1 MLINALRTLI
11 TSGRNK
17 GIIRNVH
24 SEFAKPLG
32 KNYWRLWVAHAVS
45 NLGDGISQVAYPWLA
60 SAVTRSPL
68 LIAAVAV
75 ASRLPWLVF
84 TLPAGVITDRF
95 DRRKIIIAMDI
106 TRAFLALLVAVAVTF
121 EVDTLPALDTVGSG
135 IDLATNWFL
144 YTVLIVTALLFGCA
158 EVLRDNSA
166 QTFLPEVVEADQLE
180 SANGKLWSVEF
191 VTNSFVGPPLG
202 SFLIG
207 IFVFLPFYFDTAT
220 FFVSA
225 ALIATLATIARPV
238 KPQAEKKALNFRAEI
253 KEGFTWLWKHELLR
267 PMAIILGCLNGLGAI
282 TAATFILFAQ
292 EILDTSV
299 FIFAILGT
307 AGAIGGTVGGI
318 LGPKIS
324 AKLGSGPSL
333 YLTLLSAPV
342 ITLIIGLTSSWQ
354 LFWALTAIGTCFAVL
369 WNVITVSLRQSI
381 IPSHLLGRVNSV
393 YRFFAWGSLPIG
405 TLIGG
410 ALVDLVQLTGDREL
424 ALRLPYLLVTVA
436 GLLLFF
442 FAAPRLTTAKIESA
456 RKAAN

>member
-1 MLINALRTLI
+1 MFKKRQ
-11 TSGRNK
+11 K
-17 GIIRNVH
+17 GKK
-24 SEFAKPLG
+24 KPLG
-32 KNYWRLWVAHAVS
+32 KNYWRLWVAHGVS

-121 EVDTLPALDTVGSG
+121 EVDNLPALDTVGSG
-135 IDLATNWFL
+135 LDLATNWFL

-202 SFLIG
+202 SFLLG

>member
-1 MLINALRTLI
+1 MFKKRQ
-11 TSGRNK
+11 K
-17 GIIRNVH
+17 GKT
-24 SEFAKPLG
+24 KPLG

-45 NLGDGISQVAYPWLA
+45 NLGDGVSQVAYPWLA

-121 EVDTLPALDTVGSG
+121 EVDNLPALDTVGSG
-135 IDLATNWFL
+135 INLATNWFL

-410 ALVDLVQLTGDREL
+410 ALVDLVQLTGDREF

-442 FAAPRLTTAKIESA
+442 FAAPRLTTAKIEAA
-456 RKAAN
+456 RGAAK

>member
-1 MLINALRTLI
+1 VFKKRKKSNT
-11 TSGRNK
+11 
-17 GIIRNVH
+17 
-24 SEFAKPLG
+24 KPLG
-32 KNYWRLWVAHAVS
+32 KNYWRLWFAHGVS
-45 NLGDGISQVAYPWLA
+45 NLGDGVSQVAYPWLA

-68 LIAAVAV
+68 LIATVAV
-75 ASRLPWLVF
+75 ASRLPWLIF

-106 TRAFLALLVAVAVTF
+106 ARAALAFLVAIAVTAQAGN
-121 EVDTLPALDTVGSG
+121 LPALDSIATSVN
-135 IDLATNWFL
+135 LQTNWFL
-144 YTVLIVTALLFGCA
+144 YTVLVVTALLFGCA

-166 QTFLPEVVEADQLE
+166 QTFLPEVVEDNQLE
-180 SANGKLWSVEF
+180 NANGKLWSVEF
-191 VTNSFVGPPLG
+191 VTNSFIGPPLG

-207 IFVFLPFYFDTAT
+207 IFVFLPFYFDTLT

-225 ALIATLATIARPV
+225 ALIATLASVARPIKEV
-238 KPQAEKKALNFRAEI
+238 TGKKAVNFKAEI
-253 KEGFTWLWKHELLR
+253 KEGFSWLWKHELLR

-292 EILDTSV
+292 EILETSV

-307 AGAIGGTVGGI
+307 AGAVGGTLGGI

-324 AKLGSGPSL
+324 AKIGSGPSL
-333 YLTLLSAPV
+333 YLTLLTAP
-342 ITLIIGLTSSWQ
+342 IICLIIGLTSSWQ
-354 LFWALTAIGTCFAVL
+354 LFWFLTAFGTFFAVL

-381 IPSHLLGRVNSV
+381 IPTHLLGRVNSV

-410 ALVDLVQLTGDREL
+410 ALVDLFELTGDREF
-424 ALRLPYLLVTVA
+424 ALRLPYLLVSVA

-442 FAAPRLTTAKIESA
+442 FAAPRLTTAKIEAA
-456 RKAAN
+456 RRAAK

>member
-1 MLINALRTLI
+1 MFKKRQ
-11 TSGRNK
+11 K
-17 GIIRNVH
+17 GKT
-24 SEFAKPLG
+24 KPLG

-121 EVDTLPALDTVGSG
+121 EVDNLPALDTVGSG

-333 YLTLLSAPV
+333 YLTLLSATV

-410 ALVDLVQLTGDREL
+410 ALVDLVQLTGDREF

>member
-1 MLINALRTLI
+1 MFKKRQ
-11 TSGRNK
+11 K
-17 GIIRNVH
+17 GKT
-24 SEFAKPLG
+24 KPLG

-121 EVDTLPALDTVGSG
+121 EVDNLPALDTVGSG

-410 ALVDLVQLTGDREL
+410 ALVDLVQLTGDREF

-442 FAAPRLTTAKIESA
+442 FAVPRLTTAKIESA
-456 RKAAN
+456 RAAAK

>member
-1 MLINALRTLI
+1 MFKKRQ
-11 TSGRNK
+11 K
-17 GIIRNVH
+17 GKT
-24 SEFAKPLG
+24 KPLG

-121 EVDTLPALDTVGSG
+121 EVNNLPALDTVGSG

-307 AGAIGGTVGGI
+307 AGAVGGTVGGI

-333 YLTLLSAPV
+333 YLTLLTAPL
-342 ITLIIGLTSSWQ
+342 ITLIIGLSSSWQ

-410 ALVDLVQLTGDREL
+410 ALVDLVQLTGDREF

-442 FAAPRLTTAKIESA
+442 FAVPRLTTAKIEAA
-456 RKAAN
+456 RAAAK

>member
-1 MLINALRTLI
+1 VFKKRKKSNT
-11 TSGRNK
+11 
-17 GIIRNVH
+17 
-24 SEFAKPLG
+24 KPLG
-32 KNYWRLWVAHAVS
+32 KNYWRLWFAHGVS
-45 NLGDGISQVAYPWLA
+45 NLGDGVSQVAYPWLA

-121 EVDTLPALDTVGSG
+121 EVDNLPALDTVGSG

-207 IFVFLPFYFDTAT
+207 VFVFLPFYFDTAT

-307 AGAIGGTVGGI
+307 AGAVGGTVGGI

-324 AKLGSGPSL
+324 ARLGSGPSL
-333 YLTLLSAPV
+333 YLTLLTAPL
-342 ITLIIGLTSSWQ
+342 ITLIIGLSSSWQ

-410 ALVDLVQLTGDREL
+410 ALVDLVQLTGDREF

-442 FAAPRLTTAKIESA
+442 FAAPRLTTAKIEAA
-456 RKAAN
+456 RGAAK

>member
-1 MLINALRTLI
+1 VFKKRKKSNT
-11 TSGRNK
+11 
-17 GIIRNVH
+17 
-24 SEFAKPLG
+24 KPLG
-32 KNYWRLWVAHAVS
+32 KNYWRLWFAHGVS
-45 NLGDGISQVAYPWLA
+45 NLGDGVSQVAYPWLA

-68 LIAAVAV
+68 LIATVAV

-106 TRAFLALLVAVAVTF
+106 TRAILAFLVAIAVT
-121 EVDTLPALDTVGSG
+121 TQANNLPALNSIATSVN
-135 IDLATNWFL
+135 LQTNWFL

-166 QTFLPEVVEADQLE
+166 QTFLPEVVEEDQLE
-180 SANGKLWSVEF
+180 NANGKLWSVEF
-191 VTNSFVGPPLG
+191 VTNSFIGPPLG

-207 IFVFLPFYFDTAT
+207 IFVFLPFYFDTLT

-225 ALIATLATIARPV
+225 ALVATLASVARPIKEV
-238 KPQAEKKALNFRAEI
+238 KDKKAVNFKAEI
-253 KEGFTWLWKHELLR
+253 KEGFSWLWKHELLR

-307 AGAIGGTVGGI
+307 AGAVGGTVGGI

-381 IPSHLLGRVNSV
+381 IPTHLLGRVNSV

-410 ALVDLVQLTGDREL
+410 ALVDLVELTGDREF

-442 FAAPRLTTAKIESA
+442 FAAPRLTTAKIETA
-456 RKAAN
+456 REAAK

>member
-1 MLINALRTLI
+1 MFKKRK
-11 TSGRNK
+11 K
-17 GIIRNVH
+17 GTT
-24 SEFAKPLG
+24 KPLG
-32 KNYWRLWVAHAVS
+32 KNYWRLWVAHGVS
-45 NLGDGISQVAYPWLA
+45 NLGDGVSQVAYPWLA

-121 EVDTLPALDTVGSG
+121 EVDNLPALDTVGSG

-144 YTVLIVTALLFGCA
+144 YTVLIVTALFFGCA

-381 IPSHLLGRVNSV
+381 IPSHLLGRVNSG

-410 ALVDLVQLTGDREL
+410 ALVDLVQLTGDREF

>member
-1 MLINALRTLI
+1 MFKKRQ
-11 TSGRNK
+11 K
-17 GIIRNVH
+17 GKT
-24 SEFAKPLG
+24 KPLG

-121 EVDTLPALDTVGSG
+121 EVDNLPALDTVGSG

-191 VTNSFVGPPLG
+191 VTNSFVGPSLV

-410 ALVDLVQLTGDREL
+410 ALVDLVQLTGDREF

>member
-1 MLINALRTLI
+1 MFK
-11 TSGRNK
+11 K
-17 GIIRNVH
+17 GKKSN
-24 SEFAKPLG
+24 SKPLG
-32 KNYWRLWVAHAVS
+32 KNYWRLWFAHGVS
-45 NLGDGISQVAYPWLA
+45 NLGDGVSQVAYPWLA

-68 LIAAVAV
+68 LIASVAV

-106 TRAFLALLVAVAVTF
+106 TRAALALLVAVAVTF
-121 EVDTLPALDTVGSG
+121 EVDNLPALNTVGSG

-144 YTVLIVTALLFGCA
+144 YTVLVVTALLFGCA

-166 QTFLPEVVEADQLE
+166 QTLMPDVVEADQLE
-180 SANGKLWSVEF
+180 SANGKLWSLEF
-191 VTNSFVGPPLG
+191 ITNSFIGPPLG

-207 IFVFLPFYFDTAT
+207 LLVFLPFYFDAAT

-225 ALIATLATIARPV
+225 ALIATLATTARPV
-238 KPQAEKKALNFRAEI
+238 KVIDEKKSLNFKAEI
-253 KEGFTWLWKHELLR
+253 KEGFAWLWKHDLLR
-267 PMAIILGCLNGLGAI
+267 PMAIILGSLNALGAI

-292 EILDTSV
+292 EILNTSV

-307 AGAIGGTVGGI
+307 AGAVGGTIGGV

-333 YLTLLSAPV
+333 YLTLLSTPV
-342 ITLIIGLTSSWQ
+342 ISLIIGLNTSWQ
-354 LFWALTAIGTCFAVL
+354 VFWVLSAVGTCFAVL

-410 ALVDLVQLTGDREL
+410 ALVDLVELGADRQF
-424 ALRLPYLLVTVA
+424 ALRLPYFLVAIA

-442 FAAPRLTTAKIESA
+442 FAAPRLTTEKIEAA
-456 RKAAN
+456 RAAGK